1 MKLSVKGFITS
12 KDGEAYC
19 DCADRMAIECRPS
32 ALRAAVSDGVSNGSF
47 LQAHWA
53 QILSEEF
60 VSQSDEITTVPFDT
74 CREKWYSQAAELA
87 NSPEAKWFTK
97 NLFQRRVPGAATLV
111 SLVVSAQNKLW
122 YAESL
127 GDSCLFYVPKNEEN
141 DYNKWITLTPDSFNN
156 YPNYCASY
164 PNMDKGQTVSEIGI
178 LQPGSLYMM
187 TDALSEWL
195 CNQKGDAL
203 SIIKTWENQHM
214 FEDSIAKLRNDGL
227 LHNDDSA
234 IIIINIEDD
243 GNSSFTYDNI
253 IFTDINNMP

>member
-19 DCADRMAIECRPS
+19 DCADRMAFECRPS
-32 ALRAAVSDGVSNGSF
+32 AFRAAVSDGVSNGSF
-47 LQAHWA
+47 LQATWA

-60 VSQSDEITTVPFDT
+60 VSQSDEETTTPLDV
-74 CREKWYSQAAELA
+74 CRERWYSQAAELA

-122 YAESL
+122 YAEAL
-127 GDSCLFYVPKNEEN
+127 GDSCLFFVPQNEEKV
-141 DYNKWITLTPDSFNN
+141 YNKWKTIAPDSFNN
-156 YPNYCASY
+156 YPNYYASY
-164 PNMDKGQTVSEIGI
+164 PNMDKGQTVSEISI
-178 LQPGSLYMM
+178 LQPGSFYIM

-195 CNQKGDAL
+195 CNQKGEAL
-203 SIIKTWENQHM
+203 SIIKTWENQQM
-214 FEDSIAKLRNDGL
+214 FEESIAKLRDNGL

-234 IIIINIEDD
+234 ILIINIEDD
-243 GNSSFTYDNI
+243 GDTSFTYEDI
-253 IFTDINNMP
+253 IFTDINKLP

>member
-60 VSQSDEITTVPFDT
+60 VSQSDEITTAPLDT

-127 GDSCLFYVPKNEEN
+127 GDSCLFFVPQNEEE
-141 DYNKWITLTPDSFNN
+141 DYNKWITLTPDNFNN
-156 YPNYCASY
+156 YPNYYASY

-178 LQPGSLYMM
+178 LQSGSFYIM

-203 SIIKTWENQHM
+203 SIIKTWENQQM

-253 IFTDINNMP
+253 IFTDINKLP

>member
-1 MKLSVKGFITS
+1 MKLSVKSFITS

-60 VSQSDEITTVPFDT
+60 VSQSDEITTAPLDT

-127 GDSCLFYVPKNEEN
+127 GDSCLFFVPQNEEE
-141 DYNKWITLTPDSFNN
+141 DYNKWITLTPDNFNN
-156 YPNYCASY
+156 YPNYYASY

-178 LQPGSLYMM
+178 LQSGSFYIM

-203 SIIKTWENQHM
+203 SIIKTWENQQM

-253 IFTDINNMP
+253 IFTDINKLP

>member
-60 VSQSDEITTVPFDT
+60 VSQSDEITTAPLDT
-74 CREKWYSQAAELA
+74 SREKWYSQAAELA

-127 GDSCLFYVPKNEEN
+127 GDSCLFFVPQNEEE
-141 DYNKWITLTPDSFNN
+141 DYNKWITLTPDNFNN
-156 YPNYCASY
+156 YPNYYASY

-178 LQPGSLYMM
+178 LQSGSFYIM

-203 SIIKTWENQHM
+203 SIIKTWENQQM

-253 IFTDINNMP
+253 IFTDINKLP

>member
-60 VSQSDEITTVPFDT
+60 VSQSDEITTAPLDT

-127 GDSCLFYVPKNEEN
+127 GDSCLFFVPQNEEE
-141 DYNKWITLTPDSFNN
+141 DYNKWITLTPDNFNN
-156 YPNYCASY
+156 YPNYYASY

-178 LQPGSLYMM
+178 LQSGSFYIM

-203 SIIKTWENQHM
+203 SIIKTWENQQM